1 MSAPQDDGT
10 SEDASTR
17 ESKTSTIED
26 ATHVVKLERKTLAKL
41 DLLLVSS
48 MSALYLVAFLDRT
61 NIGNARV
68 AGLQADLGISDHQY
82 STGKYKLLARN
93 STRC

>member
-1 MSAPQDDGT
+1 MSAHPGDGT
-10 SEDASTR
+10 SESASTSG
-17 ESKTSTIED
+17 SKTSTIED
-26 ATHVVKLERKTLAKL
+26 ATHVAKVERKTLAKL
-41 DLLLVSS
+41 DLLLVST

-82 STGKYKLLARN
+82 STGKYATLAKK
-93 STRC
+93 SKRC

>member
-17 ESKTSTIED
+17 ESKTSTVED
-26 ATHVVKLERKTLAKL
+26 ATHVVKPERKTLAKL